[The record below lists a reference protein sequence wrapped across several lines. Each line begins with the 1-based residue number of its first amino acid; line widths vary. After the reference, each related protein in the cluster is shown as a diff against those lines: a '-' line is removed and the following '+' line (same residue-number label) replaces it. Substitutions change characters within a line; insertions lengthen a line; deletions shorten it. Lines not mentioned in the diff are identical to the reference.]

1 MLFSITCT
9 FEQFG
14 RLLDLGCKHFLLS
27 LRVLHLAL
35 IHEQWGVVQCL
46 LEEIVVD
53 NTWIPYLDIQND
65 LGQVNV
71 QQCCQ
76 IPLEKHTTCSNK
88 PEPVDQEELLY
99 FQ

>member
-1 MLFSITCT
+1 MLRIFVN
-9 FEQFG
+9 
-14 RLLDLGCKHFLLS
+14 FLFFS

-53 NTWIPYLDIQND
+53 KTWTPYLDIQND
-65 LGQVNV
+65 LGQVNAN
-71 QQCCQ
+71 QCCQ
-76 IPLEKHTTCSNK
+76 ISLEKQVTCSDRTT
-88 PEPVDQEELLY
+88 PTDQEDFLY